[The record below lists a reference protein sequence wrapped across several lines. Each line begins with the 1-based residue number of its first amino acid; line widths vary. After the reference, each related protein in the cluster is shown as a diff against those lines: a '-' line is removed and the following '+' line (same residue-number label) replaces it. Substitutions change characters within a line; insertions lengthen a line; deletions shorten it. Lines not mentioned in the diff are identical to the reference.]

1 MKKRIIALYGTNLA
15 MSTVAASLQQSPE
28 FQVQEIKGKSSDIV
42 DKLEAAPPDVILF
55 DLSEAQPD
63 FAVPLLRKH
72 PGILLIE
79 VDLMNNKMLL
89 LSGEQSRLMTT
100 EDLAKVVEGAS
111 TSKMRRR
118 PLKRR
123 RKEKKS

>member
-1 MKKRIIALYGTNLA
+1 MKKRIIALYGTNLT
-15 MSTVAASLQQSPE
+15 MSTVAASLQQRPE
-28 FQVQEIKGKSSDIV
+28 FQVQEIKGEFSDII

-55 DLSEAQPD
+55 DLFAAQPD

-118 PLKRR
+118 LLKRR

>member
-15 MSTVAASLQQSPE
+15 MSTVAASLQQMPE
-28 FQVQEIKGKSSDIV
+28 FQVQEIKGEFSDII

-55 DLSEAQPD
+55 DLSAAQSD

-72 PGILLIE
+72 PSILLIE

-100 EDLAKVVEGAS
+100 EDLAKVLEGAS
-111 TSKMRRR
+111 TSRTRRK

-123 RKEKKS
+123 KEEKS

>member
-1 MKKRIIALYGTNLA
+1 MKKRIIALYGTSLA
-15 MSTVAASLQQSPE
+15 MSTVAASLQQEPE
-28 FQVQEIKGKSSDIV
+28 FQVQEIKGKSSDLI

-55 DLSEAQPD
+55 DLSAAQPD